1 MSPKGSEKMENFKKL
16 IEDTGETYSFDG
28 ETAVKGFGLLFEV
41 IKGFG
46 LNPLV
51 TSELRE
57 GLMRLFNI
65 EIINVPDLDNNRF
78 IFTPNHVSDFDAVVL
93 GLIIPKVR
101 IVAKKE
107 WAENEKLRKFM
118 DLHYDLYGL
127 DRSSLQSLHILL
139 KDAVEYF
146 EDKTDKHFLVFS
158 QGTISDFNNNS
169 LERISTIA
177 HKVSLNADVPVVN
190 IFIEQVSLNHPTR
203 IVFDEPIKLSR
214 KNNFRSIWLE
224 RELVLQNSID
234 SARRPKLTHKHS
246 NNNKPG
252 DLFF

>member
-1 MSPKGSEKMENFKKL
+1 MENFKKL
-16 IEDTGETYSFDG
+16 IEETGETYAFNA
-28 ETAVKGFGLLFEV
+28 ETSVQGFVLLFEV
-41 IKGFG
+41 IKEMG
-46 LNPLV
+46 LNPLI

-57 GLMRLFNI
+57 GLFRLFNI
-65 EIINVPDLDNNRF
+65 ELIKVPDLDNSRF
-78 IFTPNHVSDFDAVVL
+78 IFTPNHVSDFDAIVL
-93 GLIIPKVR
+93 GLALPKTR
-101 IVAKKE
+101 IVAKTD
-107 WAENEKLRKFM
+107 WTNNEKLRKFL

-139 KDAVEYF
+139 ADAVKYF
-146 EDKTDKHFLVFS
+146 EDKTKTNKHFLVFS

-169 LERISTIA
+169 VERISTIA
-177 HKVSLNADVPVVN
+177 HKVAVNADVPVVN
-190 IFIEQVSLNHPTR
+190 IFIEQVSLTYPTR

-214 KNNFRSIWLE
+214 KDDFRSIWLE